1 MKSQS
6 ESSDKSR
13 RINGFQAFDV
23 PGFGRFWIGCVFSI
37 LGQQMVSV
45 AMGWELYEVTGSAT
59 VLGFVGLAHAIPIIG
74 LALWSGSL
82 ADRRNRRSN
91 VLLAQS
97 LMMTCALML
106 GLVSSR
112 LVEIPDLAL
121 IRLTNNAITFI
132 AVTLGEESV
141 HYTDHRIPI
150 YFLLLLGVG
159 TARVLNNPSR
169 SAIVPRLVPGEVLTN
184 AITWNSSAM
193 HIAAT
198 VGPAL
203 GAGLVSLADPT
214 RWEFAIVYFADFCCA
229 LTMFL
234 AFLSL
239 PHAIGEPLRKISPDL
254 PNRPQKGWLDGA
266 RHVVHDQ
273 VLIGSI
279 SLDMLAVLFG
289 GCTALLPMFAK
300 DILKT
305 DVIGYSWL
313 RAAPSI
319 GAILMGFLIAY
330 RPPRRRVGQTLL
342 LSVIL
347 FGFATLG
354 FGLSRNYYLSLLMLA
369 LLGAFDNISVVI
381 RNSLVQI
388 RTPDTLRGRVSA
400 VNGLFIGTSNELG
413 ALESGLT
420 AAMWGPVPSVL
431 VGGTATI
438 LVVILIS
445 RIWPKLTR
453 LESLEDLAEPS

>member
-1 MKSQS
+1 MNPQND
-6 ESSDKSR
+6 ESPNAR
-13 RINGFQAFDV
+13 RNNGLNAFGV
-23 PGFGRFWIGCVFSI
+23 PGFGRFWLGSVVSI

-45 AMGWELYEVTGSAT
+45 AMGWELYQVTGSAT

-74 LALWSGSL
+74 LAFWSGSL

-91 VLLAQS
+91 VLTAQS
-97 LMMTCALML
+97 LMMFCALML

-112 LVEIPDLAL
+112 MIDVPDIAP
-121 IRLTNNAITFI
+121 IRLANRLITTV
-132 AVTLGEESV
+132 AVTLGETAIKS
-141 HYTDHRIPI
+141 DDPRIPV
-150 YFLLLLGVG
+150 YFLLLFGVG
-159 TARVLNNPSR
+159 VSRVLNNPSR
-169 SAIVPRLVPGEVLTN
+169 AAIVPRLVPGDVLTN

-203 GAGLVSLADPT
+203 GAGLVALANPT
-214 RWEFAIVYFADFCCA
+214 RWEFAIVYFADFACA
-229 LTMFL
+229 LFMFL
-234 AFLSL
+234 AFFSL
-239 PHAIGEPLRKISPDL
+239 PRAIGEPARKIHADAAVST
-254 PNRPQKGWLDGA
+254 KAWLDGA
-266 RHVVHDQ
+266 RHVFRDH

-319 GAILMGFLIAY
+319 GAIMMGFVLAC
-330 RPPRRRVGQTLL
+330 RPPKRRVGLTLMA
-342 LSVIL
+342 SVVL
-347 FGFATLG
+347 FGCATLG
-354 FGLSRNYYLSLLMLA
+354 FALSRNYFLSLAMLG
-369 LLGAFDNISVVI
+369 LLGAFDNVSVVI

-388 RTPDTLRGRVSA
+388 RTPDDLRGRVSA
-400 VNGLFIGTSNELG
+400 VNGVFIGTSNEMG

-420 AAMWGPVPSVL
+420 AAMWGPVASVL
-431 VGGTATI
+431 VGGSATI
-438 LVVILIS
+438 LVVFLIS
-445 RIWPKLTR
+445 RIWPELAR
-453 LESLEDLAEPS
+453 LETLEQQPKPS